1 MKKPIQML
9 FAVFIIL
16 LLISM
21 VFVPGISLAVE
32 PPPLKGDVDG
42 NDRLT
47 LADGILSLQII
58 SDLKNGSGSHFD
70 LAMDVNNDFRV
81 GMEETIYSIQMVSGL
96 RNGVPVANGGAD
108 RVAYSGLTLLLDGST
123 STDPDNDYLLYNWTI
138 EDQPEGALAILS
150 VPTSSIT
157 SFIANAVGTYSVSL
171 IVDDRIIESEP
182 HLINVTVYDGA
193 YLAGRGTNIGVIL
206 CHGRGTDPTWLV
218 VDPLRK
224 GINEQLGYHTLSL
237 QMPKGNISWDQY
249 DIYFPDAYQRIEA
262 AIQFL
267 QQDKGVEEIFLMGHS
282 MGSRMATAFLANYPN
297 SGISGFIGVGIRN
310 NGGIPLDSNLNLRS
324 VTLPVVDIYGNG
336 GDGKDAVHASTRSDM
351 VSNRYQ
357 QILVP
362 GADHVFTQLEDEM
375 VTAVVDWLRTQ

>member
-1 MKKPIQML
+1 MKFIKL
-9 FAVFIIL
+9 VFI
-16 LLISM
+16 
-21 VFVPGISLAVE
+21 
-32 PPPLKGDVDG
+32 
-42 NDRLT
+42 
-47 LADGILSLQII
+47 
-58 SDLKNGSGSHFD
+58 
-70 LAMDVNNDFRV
+70 
-81 GMEETIYSIQMVSGL
+81 
-96 RNGVPVANGGAD
+96 
-108 RVAYSGLTLLLDGST
+108 TLLLFVLTTPS
-123 STDPDNDYLLYNWTI
+123 SSAQETDVLDYLPAILAGRVFDNDGDGYSEVQGDCVDSDATI
-138 EDQPEGALAILS
+138 YPSAIEICGDGIDQDCDGGDAQCLVSCDSSDILQCTSSNDCNNAGGYWWSDDTCRS
-150 VPTSSIT
+150 VP
-157 SFIANAVGTYSVSL
+157 
-171 IVDDRIIESEP
+171 ESE
-182 HLINVTVYDGA
+182 TVYDGMYLEGV

-206 CHGRGTDPTWLV
+206 CHGRGAYPTWLV

-224 GINEQLGYHTLSL
+224 GINEQLGYHTLSI

-249 DIYFPDAYQRIEA
+249 YIYFPNAYQRIEA

-267 QQDKGVEEIFLMGHS
+267 QQEKGVEKIFLMGHS

-375 VTAVVDWLRTQ
+375 VTAVVDWLMTQ